1 MKQPRCRGAGVQVA
15 SRKTGGGASWNRKWV
30 CDVCGRKVLLTNSGR
45 IRYHHP
51 RKQKVES
58 AQ

>member
-1 MKQPRCRGAGVQVA
+1 MQVA